1 VSHAEANVEIVSA
14 DRDARDCLA
23 ALFQLYAYDFSDIL
37 SLDVADTGRF
47 AVPPLDAY
55 WTDPRCHA
63 FLVRVDSKLAG
74 FALVQERS
82 RLTGDLGVCDM
93 AEFFVMRRFRR
104 RGVGEHVAA
113 WLFDR
118 FRGPWEVRQ
127 KARNVAG
134 TAFWRHAIGAYT
146 AGRFE
151 EVAMDDARW
160 HGPVQHFDSRDSAE
174 RERGYNLSLSRA
186 SKPSP

>member
-1 VSHAEANVEIVSA
+1 LNVEIVVA
-14 DRDARDCLA
+14 GQEARDCLA
-23 ALFQLYAYDFSDIL
+23 ALFELYAYDFSDIMA
-37 SLDVADTGRF
+37 LDVADTGRF

-55 WTDPRCHA
+55 WADARCHA

-74 FALVQERS
+74 FALVQDRS
-82 RLTGDLGVCDM
+82 RLSGEEDVCDM

-113 WLFDR
+113 WLFNR
-118 FRGPWEVRQ
+118 FRGRWEVRQ
-127 KARNVAG
+127 KTQNVAG

-146 AGRFE
+146 GGRFE
-151 EVAMDDARW
+151 EVVMDDARW
-160 HGPVQHFDSRDSAE
+160 QGPVQRFDSRDD
-174 RERGYNLSLSRA
+174 NLSPSRA